1 MDSIANSEQRFEQIG
16 GLINFRAVLS
26 SSPSKTSTGKAFN
39 PLLVKL
45 AE

>member
-1 MDSIANSEQRFEQIG
+1 MDSITNSEQRFEQTG

-26 SSPSKTSTGKAFN
+26 SLPSKTPTGKAFK